1 MNKIR
6 TLIIDD
12 EHLARQVIRS
22 YLEENAAIEIIGECS
37 DGFDGFKQINELKPD
52 LVFLDVMMP
61 KLTGFEMLELVENPP
76 VIVFSTAYDEFAIKA
91 FEKNAVDYLLKPYSE
106 ERFTE
111 ALGKAKSKVESQQR
125 ELEKPRGTGLAEV
138 LEEHYQRKEVVSR
151 IAVKTGNKIHILSVD
166 QVKYFEAMDDYVKLY
181 TDTGSFLK
189 QNTMKYYENHLP
201 EGDFLRIHRSYI
213 VQLKEIARV
222 ELMGKDSHVA
232 KLHDGTELNV
242 SRAGYTRLK
251 EELGF

>member
-1 MNKIR
+1 MSKIR

-12 EHLARQVIRS
+12 EHLAREIIRS
-22 YLEENAAIEIIGECS
+22 YLEEDSEIEIIGECS

-76 VIVFSTAYDEFAIKA
+76 VIIFSTAYDEFAIKA

-106 ERFTE
+106 DRFKE
-111 ALGKAKSKVESQQR
+111 ALGKAKTKVTSQQK
-125 ELEKPRGTGLAEV
+125 ELTEPKGMGLAEV
-138 LEEHYQRKEVVSR
+138 LEEHYERKDVVSR

-166 QVKYFEAMDDYVKLY
+166 KVRYFEAMDDYVKVR
-181 TDTGSFLK
+181 TDSGTYLK

-201 EGDFLRIHRSYI
+201 PGDFLRIHRSYI
-213 VQLKEIARV
+213 VRLKEIASV

-232 KLHDGTELNV
+232 KLHDGTQLKV
-242 SRAGYTRLK
+242 SRAGYARLK